1 MRRSHDKKHHDSALK
16 VFPGSHSD
24 TVPPDS
30 IPNSEVKRIS
40 ADGSVGFPHVRVGHC
55 QVPLR
60 RTRLTAGFLLYIEA
74 IAFYVCELTEFS
86 EVDRASALRSKR
98 YCKPVF
104 PGSHSDTVPPET
116 ISNSEVKRI
125 SANGSVGFPHVRVGH
140 CQVPLK
146 ENRLTAVFLLLEE
159 TK

>member
-1 MRRSHDKKHHDSALK
+1 MLP

-60 RTRLTAGFLLYIEA
+60 KTRLTAGFL
-74 IAFYVCELTEFS
+74 
-86 EVDRASALRSKR
+86 R
-98 YCKPVF
+98 
-104 PGSHSDTVPPET
+104 
-116 ISNSEVKRI
+116 
-125 SANGSVGFPHVRVGH
+125 
-140 CQVPLK
+140 
-146 ENRLTAVFLLLEE
+146 LEE
-159 TK
+159 TKKWGQSTLTPNSPAIHQIGVRVLYYPNHKNQVKVPLSSNEEKQEKCTPSPTLKCVFPRLHSLPAQVTVKVSFIK